1 MNENLDNSKK
11 DIKPERPE
19 PASNRGQRK
28 TGGGGALFSSTL
40 TVINSIGLIVL
51 FLWFFNTSGNQQ
63 QAGQNFVERISLLEE
78 TSEISQD
85 QLDEFRGEL
94 DDDLKFVNKEIRKL
108 WDLSNKRNRKNI
120 SANLNSIEKLNESL
134 EDISKKDETFA
145 AKQRAMSVELAKVIK
160 LQEKANENYASL
172 SDPSSSGIGSDQIKE
187 IEESLES
194 FNAYRVQVNQSLIE
208 LRQKINDLALSIED
222 TNNE

>member
-11 DIKPERPE
+11 DIKPVRPE

-28 TGGGGALFSSTL
+28 TRGGGVLFSSTF

-78 TSEISQD
+78 TSEITQD
-85 QLDEFRGEL
+85 QLDEFSGEL

-134 EDISKKDETFA
+134 EDISKKDEAFA

-160 LQEKANENYASL
+160 LQEKVNENYASL
-172 SDPSSSGIGSDQIKE
+172 SDQSGSGIDSDQIKE

-208 LRQKINDLALSIED
+208 LRQKINDLALRIED

>member
-11 DIKPERPE
+11 DIKPVRPE

-28 TGGGGALFSSTL
+28 TRGGGVLFSSTL
-40 TVINSIGLIVL
+40 TVINSIGLIIL

-78 TSEISQD
+78 TSEITQD

-134 EDISKKDETFA
+134 EDISKKDEAFA

-160 LQEKANENYASL
+160 FQEKANENYASL
-172 SDPSSSGIGSDQIKE
+172 SDQSGSGIGSDQIKK
-187 IEESLES
+187 LK
-194 FNAYRVQVNQSLIE
+194 NHLNLLMLIE
-208 LRQKINDLALSIED
+208 FKSISH
-222 TNNE
+222 

>member
-1 MNENLDNSKK
+1 M
-11 DIKPERPE
+11 
-19 PASNRGQRK
+19 
-28 TGGGGALFSSTL
+28 
-40 TVINSIGLIVL
+40 IVL

-78 TSEISQD
+78 TSEITQD

-134 EDISKKDETFA
+134 EDISKRMRLLLQNK
-145 AKQRAMSVELAKVIK
+145 ELC
-160 LQEKANENYASL
+160 LLN
-172 SDPSSSGIGSDQIKE
+172 
-187 IEESLES
+187 
-194 FNAYRVQVNQSLIE
+194 
-208 LRQKINDLALSIED
+208 
-222 TNNE
+222 

>member
-11 DIKPERPE
+11 DIKPVRPE

-28 TGGGGALFSSTL
+28 TRGGGVLFSSTL

-78 TSEISQD
+78 TSEITQNK
-85 QLDEFRGEL
+85 LDEFRGEL

-134 EDISKKDETFA
+134 EDISKKDEAFA

-160 LQEKANENYASL
+160 LQEKANENWASL
-172 SDPSSSGIGSDQIKE
+172 SDLSGSGIGSDQIKE

-208 LRQKINDLALSIED
+208 LRQKINDLALRIED

>member
-11 DIKPERPE
+11 DIKPVRPE

-28 TGGGGALFSSTL
+28 TRGGGILFSSTL

-78 TSEISQD
+78 TSEITQD

-134 EDISKKDETFA
+134 EDISKKDEAFA
-145 AKQRAMSVELAKVIK
+145 AKQRAMSVELA
-160 LQEKANENYASL
+160 L
-172 SDPSSSGIGSDQIKE
+172 
-187 IEESLES
+187 
-194 FNAYRVQVNQSLIE
+194 SLIH
-208 LRQKINDLALSIED
+208 I
-222 TNNE
+222 

>member
-11 DIKPERPE
+11 DIKPVRPE

-28 TGGGGALFSSTL
+28 TRGGGVLFSSTL

-78 TSEISQD
+78 TSEITQNK
-85 QLDEFRGEL
+85 LDDFRGEL

-134 EDISKKDETFA
+134 EDISKKDEAFA

-172 SDPSSSGIGSDQIKE
+172 SDHSGSGIGSDQIKE

-208 LRQKINDLALSIED
+208 LRQKINDLALRIED

>member
-11 DIKPERPE
+11 DIKPVRPE

-28 TGGGGALFSSTL
+28 TRGGGVLFSSTF

-78 TSEISQD
+78 TSEITQD

-134 EDISKKDETFA
+134 EDISKKDEAFA

-160 LQEKANENYASL
+160 LQEKVNENYASL
-172 SDPSSSGIGSDQIKE
+172 SDQSGSGIDSDQIKE

-208 LRQKINDLALSIED
+208 LRQKINDLALRIED

>member
-11 DIKPERPE
+11 DIKPVRPE
-19 PASNRGQRK
+19 PASSRGQRK
-28 TGGGGALFSSTL
+28 TRGGGVLFSSTL

-78 TSEISQD
+78 TSEITQNK
-85 QLDEFRGEL
+85 LDEFRGEL

-134 EDISKKDETFA
+134 EDISKKDEAFA

-172 SDPSSSGIGSDQIKE
+172 SDQSGSGIGSDQIKE

-208 LRQKINDLALSIED
+208 LRQKINDLALRIED

>member
-11 DIKPERPE
+11 DIKPVRPE

-28 TGGGGALFSSTL
+28 TRGGGVLFSSTL

-78 TSEISQD
+78 TSEITQD

-134 EDISKKDETFA
+134 EDISKKDEAFA

-172 SDPSSSGIGSDQIKE
+172 SYQSGSGIGSDQIKE

-208 LRQKINDLALSIED
+208 LRQKINDLALRIED

>member
-11 DIKPERPE
+11 DIKPVRPE

-28 TGGGGALFSSTL
+28 TRGSGVLFSSTL

-78 TSEISQD
+78 TSEITQD

-120 SANLNSIEKLNESL
+120 SANLNSIEKLKESL
-134 EDISKKDETFA
+134 VDISKKDEAFA

-160 LQEKANENYASL
+160 FQEKANENYASL
-172 SDPSSSGIGSDQIKE
+172 SDQSGSAIGSDQIKE

-194 FNAYRVQVNQSLIE
+194 FNAYRVQVNKSLIE
-208 LRQKINDLALSIED
+208 LRQKINDLALRIED

>member
-28 TGGGGALFSSTL
+28 TRGGGVLFSSTL

-78 TSEISQD
+78 TSEITQD
-85 QLDEFRGEL
+85 QLDEFRDEL

-120 SANLNSIEKLNESL
+120 SANLNSIEKLNENL
-134 EDISKKDETFA
+134 EDISKKDEAFA
-145 AKQRAMSVELAKVIK
+145 AKQRAMSVELAKIIK

-172 SDPSSSGIGSDQIKE
+172 RDQSGSGIGSDQIKE

-208 LRQKINDLALSIED
+208 LRQKINDLALRIED

>member
-145 AKQRAMSVELAKVIK
+145 A
-160 LQEKANENYASL
+160 
-172 SDPSSSGIGSDQIKE
+172 
-187 IEESLES
+187 
-194 FNAYRVQVNQSLIE
+194 
-208 LRQKINDLALSIED
+208 
-222 TNNE
+222 